1 MKGVVFLSDFVNL
14 IKSIVDSAPTWV
26 KIIIYLIII
35 VGTLAIFAFII
46 AGSFKF
52 MKSVDKESRA
62 LDLSRDNREISNE
75 LSKISREKEE
85 MLDFLEML
93 QVYILKV
100 KLTIQD
106 IQSEDYKQEG
116 YESDTGRLISDFI
129 NLISNKICIGNHSRV
144 SLWVIEDI
152 GEDNAKKEAQLKVL
166 YRSSNFP
173 YNSSKSKYLNID
185 ESIAGRAYRKKKS
198 QFSVNL
204 EEDDDWENYSSTAYN
219 EIFAFP
225 INQDYVLTIDFK
237 KKTRELDRII
247 AQESAT
253 YLSYI
258 YEMIEYLDAK
268 ELADKRLHNVY
279 LDLINILSNDEEDSD

>member
-1 MKGVVFLSDFVNL
+1 MSDSVNL
-14 IKSIVDSAPTWV
+14 IKSFVDSAPTGV
-26 KIIIYLIII
+26 KVVIYLIII
-35 VGTLAIFAFII
+35 VGTVAVFAFII

-75 LSKISREKEE
+75 LSRISREKEE
-85 MLDFLEML
+85 ILDFLEML

-100 KLTIQD
+100 KLTIED
-106 IQSEDYKQEG
+106 IQSEDYIQEG

-144 SLWVIEDI
+144 SLWVIEDT
-152 GEDNAKKEAQLKVL
+152 GEDDTAKETQLKVL

-173 YNSSKSKYLNID
+173 YNNSNSKCLTLD

-204 EEDDDWENYSSTAYN
+204 KEDPDWEKYSSKVYN

-247 AQESAT
+247 AQETAT

-268 ELADKRLHNVY
+268 KLADERLHDVY
-279 LDLINILSNDEEDSD
+279 LDLINILSEDEKDESLNEK